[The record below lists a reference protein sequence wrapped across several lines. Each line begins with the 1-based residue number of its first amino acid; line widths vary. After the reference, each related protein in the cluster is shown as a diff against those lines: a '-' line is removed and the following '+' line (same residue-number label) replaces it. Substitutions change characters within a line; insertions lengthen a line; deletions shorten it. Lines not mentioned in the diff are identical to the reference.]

1 MIKRTAIAAFL
12 LCTLVACGNKG
23 PLVLAGPA
31 PAAQPVVAP
40 AAEADADA
48 DADVDVDIEADAPA
62 TEPAAEP
69 AADDGTPVRR

>member
-40 AAEADADA
+40 AAEADAD
-48 DADVDVDIEADAPA
+48 VDVEADAPA

-69 AADDGTPVRR
+69 ASDDGTPVRR

>member
-40 AAEADADA
+40 AAEADAD
-48 DADVDVDIEADAPA
+48 VEADAPA

-69 AADDGTPVRR
+69 ATDDGTPVRR

>member
-23 PLVLAGPA
+23 PLVLAEPA

-40 AAEADADA
+40 AAEADAD
-48 DADVDVDIEADAPA
+48 VDVEADAPA

>member
-40 AAEADADA
+40 AAEADAD
-48 DADVDVDIEADAPA
+48 VDVEADAPA
-62 TEPAAEP
+62 TEPAAQP
-69 AADDGTPVRR
+69 ATDDGTPVRR

>member
-40 AAEADADA
+40 AAEADADV
-48 DADVDVDIEADAPA
+48 DAEADAPA

>member
-23 PLVLAGPA
+23 PLVLAEPA
-31 PAAQPVVAP
+31 PAAEPVVAP

-48 DADVDVDIEADAPA
+48 EADAPA
-62 TEPAAEP
+62 AEPTTEPAT
-69 AADDGTPVRR
+69 DDGTPVRR

>member
-40 AAEADADA
+40 AAEADAD
-48 DADVDVDIEADAPA
+48 VDVEADAPA
-62 TEPAAEP
+62 AEPAAEP
-69 AADDGTPVRR
+69 ASDDGTPVRR

>member
-23 PLVLAGPA
+23 PLVLAEPA
-31 PAAQPVVAP
+31 PAAEPVVAP
-40 AAEADADA
+40 AAEADADV
-48 DADVDVDIEADAPA
+48 DVDVESDAPA

-69 AADDGTPVRR
+69 ASDDGTPVRR

>member
-23 PLVLAGPA
+23 PLVLAEPA
-31 PAAQPVVAP
+31 PAAEPVVAP
-40 AAEADADA
+40 AAEADAD
-48 DADVDVDIEADAPA
+48 VEADAPA
-62 TEPAAEP
+62 AEPAAEP

>member
-40 AAEADADA
+40 APEADAD
-48 DADVDVDIEADAPA
+48 VGADAPVA
-62 TEPAAEP
+62 EPAAEP
-69 AADDGTPVRR
+69 ATDDGTPVRR

>member
-23 PLVLAGPA
+23 PLVLAEPA

-40 AAEADADA
+40 AAEADAD
-48 DADVDVDIEADAPA
+48 VDVEADAPA
-62 TEPAAEP
+62 AEPAAEP
-69 AADDGTPVRR
+69 ATDDGTPVRR

>member
-40 AAEADADA
+40 AAEADAD
-48 DADVDVDIEADAPA
+48 VDVEADAPA
-62 TEPAAEP
+62 AEPTTEPAT
-69 AADDGTPVRR
+69 DDGTPVRR

>member
-23 PLVLAGPA
+23 PLVLAGSA

-40 AAEADADA
+40 AAEADAD
-48 DADVDVDIEADAPA
+48 VDVEADAPA

>member
-40 AAEADADA
+40 AAEADADV
-48 DADVDVDIEADAPA
+48 DVDVDVEADAPA

>member
-40 AAEADADA
+40 AAEADADV
-48 DADVDVDIEADAPA
+48 DVDVESDAPA
-62 TEPAAEP
+62 TEPAAQP
-69 AADDGTPVRR
+69 ATDDGTPVRR

>member
-40 AAEADADA
+40 AAEADAD
-48 DADVDVDIEADAPA
+48 VDVEADAPA